1 MTGAMGGTM
10 EGMAE
15 LFALDYSENE
25 LLPWFFIFMAVVI
38 VGVGALVAKG
48 SKNY

>member
-1 MTGAMGGTM
+1 MD
-10 EGMAE
+10 GMAE
-15 LFALDYSENE
+15 LMALDYSENE

-38 VGVGALVAKG
+38 AAVGALAVKG